1 MVDGKGQGGSA
12 QPHEAATSV
21 CRPTTNIEIR
31 GRKEVYL
38 HITLIV
44 YLYIILNVYFY
55 IVLHLYLFIVLH
67 LHLYIIPNMYFKVM
81 KKCSFLSP
89 AVYLHCI
96 AVQILSFVCVY

>member
-1 MVDGKGQGGSA
+1 MVNGKGQGGSA

-55 IVLHLYLFIVLH
+55 IVLHLYL
-67 LHLYIIPNMYFKVM
+67 YIIPNMYFKVM
-81 KKCSFLSP
+81 KEGSFLSP
-89 AVYLHCI
+89 SVYLHCI